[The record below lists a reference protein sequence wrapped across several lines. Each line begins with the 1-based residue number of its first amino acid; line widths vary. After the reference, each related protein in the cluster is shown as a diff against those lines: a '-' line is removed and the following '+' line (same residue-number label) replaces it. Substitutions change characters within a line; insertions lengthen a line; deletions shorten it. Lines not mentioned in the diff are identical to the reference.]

1 MCFYLNI
8 TVHKCSQRYPLLK
21 QAKFT
26 GVKMLLQKSNHFP
39 DCPSELFWKPP
50 KTDFSMSHMFCKLVL
65 KLLDPTDLRFNIFLH
80 LSFG

>member
-26 GVKMLLQKSNHFP
+26 GVKMLLQK
-39 DCPSELFWKPP
+39 
-50 KTDFSMSHMFCKLVL
+50 VI
-65 KLLDPTDLRFNIFLH
+65 IFLTVP
-80 LSFG
+80 LNCSGNLPKQTFP